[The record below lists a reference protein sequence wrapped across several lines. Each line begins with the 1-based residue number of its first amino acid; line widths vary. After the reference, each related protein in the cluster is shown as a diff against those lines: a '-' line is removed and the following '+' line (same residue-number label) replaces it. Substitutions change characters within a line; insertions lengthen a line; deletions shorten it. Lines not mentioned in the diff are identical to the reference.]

1 VITVSGTWLRSH
13 KEFEEDHSKSHA
25 YSKIPTSDGVEVK
38 FIRGDTAIVIG
49 EWSIAGVKELDG
61 TPRQHQK
68 GKFTWVLEKRQEI
81 WWVVAVQN
89 TFVR

>member
-1 VITVSGTWLRSH
+1 LWER
-13 KEFEEDHSKSHA
+13 
-25 YSKIPTSDGVEVK
+25 EVK